1 MGSYADATT
10 VKQRSGVD
18 ADDLGLTDSE
28 FDALI
33 AELNGQASETIEDY
47 CQRDFEHHAD
57 DTVELD
63 GNGRD
68 AIRLPGY
75 PVQSIASVAVGENN
89 PTTVDADDYRVRD
102 DPAFPGENG
111 GVLERRRA
119 VWPQGWENLH
129 VTYTWGYSETPG
141 SVARVADDLVVE
153 TLQAA
158 AKDAKGKGATNL
170 SLDGFS
176 VSFPEGGLRMDLDAQ
191 QRETLDDHKR
201 VVVG

>member
-28 FDALI
+28 LDALL
-33 AELNGQASETIEDY
+33 ADLNSQASESIEDY
-47 CQRDFEHHAD
+47 CQRDFEQHTD
-57 DTVELD
+57 DTAALD

-75 PVQSIASVAVGENN
+75 PVTSIASVEVGENN
-89 PTTVDADDYRVRD
+89 PTTLDADDYRVRD

-119 VWPQGWENLH
+119 VWPRGWENVQ
-129 VTYTWGYSETPG
+129 VTYTWGYSSPPG
-141 SVARVADDLVVE
+141 AVERVADDLVIE
-153 TLQAA
+153 ALQAA
-158 AKDAKGKGATNL
+158 AKDTKGKGATSL

-176 VSFPEGGLRMDLDAQ
+176 VSFPDGGLRMDLDES
-191 QRETLDDHKR
+191 QRATLDDHKR
-201 VVVG
+201 VVVA